1 MLLSN
6 CLLLFALK
14 KILLQA
20 ICFLSNHFD
29 QIISCAQEAGEA
41 ADQDAKLVQAGD
53 KKFKI
58 ARAKEKEFREGLEH
72 TSSLLGYP
80 SKIFRD
86 SDEDFRKAAG
96 PELTHKHLDE
106 DAWSECSPL

>member
-29 QIISCAQEAGEA
+29 QIIFCKQEAGEA

-72 TSSLLGYP
+72 PSSSLVYP
-80 SKIFRD
+80 SKILD
-86 SDEDFRKAAG
+86 SEEDFRKQQ
-96 PELTHKHLDE
+96 DQ
-106 DAWSECSPL
+106 S